1 MSYFRPW
8 ARAIALAGLVF
19 SSGLATAPAFAA
31 PEDVALLQSY
41 IGDWRG
47 RGTLTG
53 ENKESVV
60 CRLSLSAGN
69 NDKVNYSG
77 RCTLAGKVL
86 SINGT
91 LAYIDASRRF
101 EAAMTSNATFTGIA
115 VGQKRGKGLVFNL
128 REREQDDEGK
138 EFNISA
144 DITLNPQAIT
154 VGFNVVYVESGE
166 TIRAD
171 VPFSK

>member
-1 MSYFRPW
+1 MSYFGPV
-8 ARAIALAGLVF
+8 ARAVALAGLVL
-19 SSGLATAPAFAA
+19 SAGLTAAPAAAA

-47 RGTLTG
+47 RGTLSG
-53 ENKESVV
+53 ASDESVV
-60 CRLSLSAGN
+60 CRLSLTPGN
-69 NDKVNYSG
+69 NEKVNYAG

-91 LAYIDASRRF
+91 LAYVEASRQF
-101 EAAMTSNATFTGIA
+101 EAAMTSNASFSGIA
-115 VGQKRGKGLVFNL
+115 VGQKRGKGLLFNL
-128 REREQDDEGK
+128 REREEDEEGK
-138 EFNISA
+138 ELTISA
-144 DITLNPQAIT
+144 DIALNQDAIT

-166 TIRAD
+166 TIRAN

>member
-1 MSYFRPW
+1 MSYFGPV
-8 ARAIALAGLVF
+8 ARAVALAGLVF
-19 SSGLATAPAFAA
+19 SSGVATAPAFAA
-31 PEDVALLQSY
+31 PADVALLKSY

-47 RGTLTG
+47 RGTLSG
-53 ENKESVV
+53 ASKESVV
-60 CRLSLSAGN
+60 CRLSLSQGN
-69 NDKVNYSG
+69 DDKVNYSG
-77 RCTLAGKVL
+77 RCTLAGTQL

-91 LAYIDASRRF
+91 LAYVEASRRF
-101 EAAMTSNATFTGIA
+101 EAAMTYNATFSGLA
-115 VGQKRGKGLVFNL
+115 VGQKRGNGLVFNL
-128 REREQDDEGK
+128 REREKDDEGK

-144 DITLNPQAIT
+144 DITLTPDAIA